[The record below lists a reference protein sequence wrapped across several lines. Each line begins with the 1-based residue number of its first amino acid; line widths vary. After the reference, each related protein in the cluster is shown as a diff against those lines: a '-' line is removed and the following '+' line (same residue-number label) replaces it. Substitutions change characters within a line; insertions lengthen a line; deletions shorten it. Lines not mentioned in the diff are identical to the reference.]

1 MVQSG
6 DLHTA
11 TALPADVSA
20 APVLDP
26 VAVDQVVLVRLDL
39 IDATD
44 RLREVNEAYA
54 EVLAHAFKGPGGQ
67 RTPIEIVRR
76 GDRYRLVYGAHRY
89 RAAEINGQAEIK
101 AIITDASDAEL
112 RLREI
117 DENLIRH
124 ELTALD
130 RARFLAERKRL
141 YEALN
146 PAAKHGGDRRSDQA
160 ANMAVWSFSADI
172 ADKVGLSERTIRRA
186 VALAEA
192 LAPAVVERVRHTDL
206 ASNQA
211 ALEALAKHPHSRQF
225 HAVNLMLAE
234 VNPAKSVAEAFDRI
248 DGKAVKPEPEAKLV
262 PKAIDLWG
270 RMGAR
275 DRRQFLAFLADA
287 DLPKGCAVEVSQ

>member
-1 MVQSG
+1 MAKSG
-6 DLHTA
+6 DIQQTN
-11 TALPADVSA
+11 TLPADVSA

-26 VAVDQVVLVRLDL
+26 VAVDQVVLVPLDL

-54 EVLAHAFKGPGGQ
+54 QVLAHAFQGPGGQ

-76 GDRYRLVYGAHRY
+76 GERYRLVYGAHRF

-101 AIITDASDAEL
+101 AIATDASDAEL

-146 PAAKHGGDRRSDQA
+146 PAARHGGDRPGRGLRGPPDGRAGRPRQGLRRRRDRLADRQA
-160 ANMAVWSFSADI
+160 LGS
-172 ADKVGLSERTIRRA
+172 
-186 VALAEA
+186 
-192 LAPAVVERVRHTDL
+192 
-206 ASNQA
+206 
-211 ALEALAKHPHSRQF
+211 
-225 HAVNLMLAE
+225 
-234 VNPAKSVAEAFDRI
+234 DRI
-248 DGKAVKPEPEAKLV
+248 RLARSALV
-262 PKAIDLWG
+262 PVG
-270 RMGAR
+270 
-275 DRRQFLAFLADA
+275 
-287 DLPKGCAVEVSQ
+287 P